1 MSRAE
6 EGRTPVRRRV
16 AVAAHRLDSD
26 PRLLAAIEWAR
37 SRLPGD
43 AAYGDPLSTGGDPV
57 GRVAAQLASLATTR
71 PSVLREVGL
80 TALQVFQAHAGVDDA
95 AGEQEVAVLFTDLA
109 GFSDW
114 TLRVGDAAAVAAL
127 RRIGTVVEPVV
138 ARRGRIVKRLGDG
151 LMAVYPDVGDAVAAA
166 VAARD
171 AVEELDLDGH
181 VLHLRAGVH
190 LGRPQRLGGDY
201 YGRDVNIAARITDAA
216 GAGEVCVSSTARAQ
230 LGEGVRLRRVPYGPA
245 KGVPVGITSWRVE
258 RPVRAA
264 EGSPAAPRTGPGVR
278 GSRR

>member
-1 MSRAE
+1 M
-6 EGRTPVRRRV
+6 PVRRRV

-43 AAYGDPLSTGGDPV
+43 AAFGDPLSAAGDSV
-57 GRVAAQLASLATTR
+57 GRLAAQLSSLAATR

-114 TLRVGDAAAVAAL
+114 TLRVGDDAAVAAL

-138 ARRGRIVKRLGDG
+138 AQRGRIVKRLGDG
-151 LMAVYPDVGDAVAAA
+151 LMAVFPGVDDAVVAAL
-166 VAARD
+166 AARD

-181 VLHLRAGVH
+181 RLHLRAGVH

-216 GAGEVCVSSTARAQ
+216 GAGEVCVSSPARAR
-230 LGEGVRLRRVPYGPA
+230 LGDQARLSRIPYGPA
-245 KGVPVGITSWRVE
+245 KGVPAGISSWRVE
-258 RPVRAA
+258 A
-264 EGSPAAPRTGPGVR
+264 PAPAPRSVR
-278 GSRR
+278 R